1 MISVTAY
8 DGRIAMTPTDL
19 ATTIR
24 LALRGFE
31 PTTLDAIREQA
42 ARPAAVLVPVL
53 AAGPEPRLV
62 FTLRTEDLSR
72 HAGEVSF
79 PGGLADPGES
89 LAETALREAEEELGL
104 LPVDV
109 ELLGSLPAVHT
120 HVSGIV
126 IAPFVGLLRTDP
138 VLAPDPAEIAAVLEV
153 PVRVLSEVWEVRWL
167 EHDGRRF
174 PTDVFEVDGGT
185 IWGAT
190 GRILRSFL
198 DALAAPAGGDA

>member
-1 MISVTAY
+1 M
-8 DGRIAMTPTDL
+8 DPEPL
-19 ATTIR
+19 ATMIR
-24 LALRGFE
+24 AALAAFAAFE
-31 PTTLDAIREQA
+31 PATPDAIPEQD

-53 AAGPEPRLV
+53 GAAPEPRLV

-89 LAETALREAEEELGL
+89 LAETALREAHEELGL
-104 LPVDV
+104 LPSAV
-109 ELLGSLPAVHT
+109 ELLGSLPPVHT

-126 IAPFVGLLRTDP
+126 IAPFVGLLRADP
-138 VLAPDPAEIAAVLEV
+138 VLRPDPAEIAAVIEV
-153 PVRVLSEVWEVRWL
+153 PLRVLAEVGEVRWL

-174 PTDVFEVDGGT
+174 PTDVFEVEGGT

-198 DALAAPAGGDA
+198 DALAAITSADA